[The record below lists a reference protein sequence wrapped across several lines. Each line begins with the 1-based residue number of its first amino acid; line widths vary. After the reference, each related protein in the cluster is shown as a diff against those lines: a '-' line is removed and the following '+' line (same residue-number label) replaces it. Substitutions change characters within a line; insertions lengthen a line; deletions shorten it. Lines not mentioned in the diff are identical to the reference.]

1 MCGTPYESR
10 STSAR
15 WSIPS
20 RRYSPS
26 IVGSGRYTR
35 MSPVRI
41 RLVTSSTG
49 RSTNASPVLRRR
61 LMRLDVVR
69 AIPRNARS
77 RGNQSLGRPIGHVRN
92 GQREREPASPPDLD
106 LDAVGGRAFADEG
119 EAPAH
124 RFGEIEFGHLELHS
138 PRLHFRQVEHVV
150 DEGEEVMPGRA
161 DVPDVVRLLFV
172 ELAEHPLLQDVGET
186 DDRVQ
191 RCAELVRHLRE
202 EFALVPARSLNL
214 ARRLSESRVGGGE
227 RRSLPRK
234 SAEREGQ
241 AESGEDEHSAKSEPS
256 RAELA

>member
-49 RSTNASPVLRRR
+49 RSTNASPVLRRL

-92 GQREREPASPPDLD
+92 GQREREPASPPDLA
-106 LDAVGGRAFADEG
+106 LDPDAAAVQLDEPLRKGETKAGAFARAGRWRADL
-119 EAPAH
+119 
-124 RFGEIEFGHLELHS
+124 LELLED
-138 PRLHFRQVEHVV
+138 P
-150 DEGEEVMPGRA
+150 GEVLRGDA
-161 DVPDVVRLLFV
+161 
-172 ELAEHPLLQDVGET
+172 

-202 EFALVPARSLNL
+202 EFALVPARSLNV